1 MATKLINTQSPR
13 KSNTNNTDQE
23 YYNLY
28 YSADDNCVFTPSSKA
43 MAGAL
48 NADTVFKIVTNRLT
62 NDVLFTTTKA
72 YKKGNKTFTNFNVKV
87 MPTAGEHKDKYVS
100 AGFINYYDNS
110 LTEASSEVERTEA
123 IKHLREE
130 LSTLTPEQVSKH
142 ITTDDATQIVS
153 VL

>member
-1 MATKLINTQSPR
+1 MANKLINQPSQ
-13 KSNTNNTDQE
+13 KGNNNNTEQE

-28 YSADDNCVFTPSSKA
+28 YSENDNCVFTPASKA
-43 MAGAL
+43 TASAL
-48 NADTVFKIVTNRLT
+48 TADIVFKIVTNRLT

-100 AGFINYYDNS
+100 AGFINYYTNS

>member
-1 MATKLINTQSPR
+1 MANKLINTQSPR

-62 NDVLFTTTKA
+62 NDVQFTTTKA
-72 YKKGNKTFTNFNVKV
+72 HKVKGKTYTNFNVKV
-87 MPTAGEHKDKYVS
+87 MPTAGEFKDKYVS
-100 AGFINYYDNS
+100 AGFINFYENE
-110 LTEASSEVERTEA
+110 LTESSSQKDKDAVITNLRKELEVL
-123 IKHLREE
+123 KP
-130 LSTLTPEQVSKH
+130 SQVSKH
-142 ITTDDATQIVS
+142 ITTEGAKAIVAS
-153 VL
+153 L